1 MEKITDSSGIQS
13 PLGLRAALAVAQNY
27 HNREMFNDEY
37 LKRWEISL
45 QYKTGQVAKDA
56 LLGMAASKHAVYNRH
71 PEEKRAFYDPAS
83 LSTARTYYQ
92 RFKTI
97 YPEDAKKLE
106 IDAMIKVID
115 EQLAEKQLTIA
126 KYYHRT
132 GHIQSANLYYD
143 MVLNDYPNTVA
154 AKAASQ
160 GLTGRIEP

>member
-1 MEKITDSSGIQS
+1 
-13 PLGLRAALAVAQNY
+13 
-27 HNREMFNDEY
+27 
-37 LKRWEISL
+37 
-45 QYKTGQVAKDA
+45 
-56 LLGMAASKHAVYNRH
+56 
-71 PEEKRAFYDPAS
+71 
-83 LSTARTYYQ
+83 
-92 RFKTI
+92 
-97 YPEDAKKLE
+97 
-106 IDAMIKVID
+106 MIKVID